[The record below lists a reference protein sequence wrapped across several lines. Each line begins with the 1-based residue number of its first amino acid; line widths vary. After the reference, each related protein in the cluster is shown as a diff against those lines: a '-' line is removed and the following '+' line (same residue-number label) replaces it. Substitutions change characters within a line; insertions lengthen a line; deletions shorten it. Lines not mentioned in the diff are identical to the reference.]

1 MILLISSGGNY
12 TKIHKN
18 QQNKNRSVQR
28 INQKIEA
35 LNSKAL
41 HFVTTPLNVIL
52 LLYPFFF
59 IATSFAGK
67 CAVGF

>member
-12 TKIHKN
+12 TKIQKN
-18 QQNKNRSVQR
+18 QQKNRSVQR

-52 LLYPFFF
+52 LLYPFVF